1 MKRLP
6 GPMTLLSALL
16 LSGCSPVSA
25 VATQTTPSPAKVVR
39 VAKTADADPN
49 LRLLQNKLKNAQ
61 RSAVTI
67 VQLGDSHTAADL
79 LTGELR
85 TRFQQDYGNG
95 GIGFI
100 SGTAVP
106 GTRYDQVRIT
116 AAKSQW
122 ALTSARNQHSDRFPL
137 GGYLSVAQTAGAHVH
152 LEPTPA
158 TDMRYR
164 VSTLYQAASNNTLQA
179 RDDYTQIARPLPA
192 TNGEWR
198 LSPAIGNLAL
208 PMDLTFASGQNLA
221 VGGWN
226 ILAQNNSGVV
236 FSTLGINGAQFS
248 VVDKW
253 QAGWLDTLKAL
264 KPDLLIMAYG
274 TNEAFDD
281 DLDIGLYESQQTQR
295 IQQLRQALPGTV
307 LLIVGAPD
315 SIKNK
320 GASGCQARQPRS
332 LHGVIDSQKR
342 VASQNRTL
350 YWSWQAFMGGDCSI
364 NSWQAQNLARPDL
377 VHFTKEG
384 YLKVA
389 DGLYDYLNTLIAPA
403 KH

>member
-16 LSGCSPVSA
+16 VSGCSPVSA
-25 VATQTTPSPAKVVR
+25 VATQTAQPPAKIVR
-39 VAKTADADPN
+39 VARAANTEPN
-49 LRLLQNKLKNAQ
+49 LRLLQNKLKNVQ
-61 RSAVTI
+61 HSAVTI

-100 SGTAVP
+100 AGTPVP

-116 AAKSQW
+116 AARSQW
-122 ALTSARNQHSDRFPL
+122 DLTSARNQQSDRFPL
-137 GGYLSVAQTAGAHVH
+137 GGYLSIPQTAGAHVH
-152 LEPTPA
+152 LEPTPP

-164 VSTLYQAASNNTLQA
+164 VSTLYQAGSYNRLQA
-179 RDDYTQIARPLPA
+179 HDDYTQTARSLPL

-208 PMDLTFASGQNLA
+208 PLDLTFANSQNLA

-226 ILAQNNSGVV
+226 ILSQNNSGVV

-264 KPDLLIMAYG
+264 KPDLVILAYG
-274 TNEAFDD
+274 TNEAFDN
-281 DLDIGLYESQQTQR
+281 DLDIGLYESQQNQR

-307 LLIVGAPD
+307 LLIIGAPD

-320 GASGCQARQPRS
+320 NAAGCQARLPRS
-332 LHGVIDSQKR
+332 LHPVIDAQKR
-342 VASQNRTL
+342 IASQNRTL

-364 NSWQAQNLARPDL
+364 ANWHAQDLARPDL

-384 YLKVA
+384 YIKVA
-389 DGLYDYLNTLIAPA
+389 DGLYDYLNGVIAP
-403 KH
+403 KR

>member
-1 MKRLP
+1 MNRLP

-16 LSGCSPVSA
+16 LSGCSPVAA
-25 VATQTTPSPAKVVR
+25 VATQTAPSPAKALR
-39 VAKTADADPN
+39 ANQAADAEPN

-61 RSAVTI
+61 RQAVTI

-100 SGTAVP
+100 AATPVP

-137 GGYLSVAQTAGAHVH
+137 GGYLSVPQTAGAHVH
-152 LEPTPA
+152 LEPTPPS
-158 TDMRYR
+158 DLRYR

-179 RDDYTQIARPLPA
+179 RDDYTQAARPLPP
-192 TNGEWR
+192 TNGQWR
-198 LSPAIGNLAL
+198 FSPAIGNLAL
-208 PMDLTFASGQNLA
+208 PLDLTFATGQNLA

-226 ILAQNNSGVV
+226 VLGQNNSGVV

-253 QAGWLDTLKAL
+253 QPGWLDTLKAL
-264 KPDLLIMAYG
+264 KPDLLIIAYG

-281 DLDIGLYESQQTQR
+281 DLDLGLYESQQNQR

-307 LLIVGAPD
+307 LLMVGASD

-320 GASGCQARQPRS
+320 GASGCQARLPRS
-332 LHGVIDSQKR
+332 LHGVIDTQKR

-364 NSWQAQNLARPDL
+364 NSWQAQALARPDL

-384 YLKVA
+384 YIKVA
-389 DGLYDYLNTLIAPA
+389 DGLYDYLKGVIR
-403 KH
+403 

>member
-6 GPMTLLSALL
+6 GPMTLLSAVL

-25 VATQTTPSPAKVVR
+25 VATQTAPSPAKVVR
-39 VAKTADADPN
+39 AAKPTAAEPN

-100 SGTAVP
+100 AATPVP

-116 AAKSQW
+116 AARSQW
-122 ALTSARNQHSDRFPL
+122 NLTSARNQHSDRFPL
-137 GGYLSVAQTAGAHVH
+137 GGYLSVPQTAGAHVH
-152 LEPTPA
+152 LEPTPP

-164 VSTLYQAASNNTLQA
+164 VSTLYQAGSNNRLQA
-179 RDDYTQIARPLPA
+179 RDDYTQAARPLPL
-192 TNGEWR
+192 TKGQWR

-208 PMDLTFASGQNLA
+208 PMDLTFASSQNLA

-226 ILAQNNSGVV
+226 ILGQNNSGVV

-253 QAGWLDTLKAL
+253 QPGWLDTLKAL
-264 KPDLLIMAYG
+264 KPDLLIVAYG

-320 GASGCQARQPRS
+320 GAGSCQARQPRS
-332 LHGVIDSQKR
+332 LHPVIDVQQR
-342 VASQNRTL
+342 VAKQNRTL
-350 YWSWQAFMGGDCSI
+350 YWNWQAFMGGDCAI
-364 NSWQAQNLARPDL
+364 VNWQAQDLARPDL

-384 YLKVA
+384 YIKVA
-389 DGLYDYLNTLIAPA
+389 DALYDYLNGVIAPA
-403 KH
+403 KR

>member
-16 LSGCSPVSA
+16 VSGCSPVSA
-25 VATQTTPSPAKVVR
+25 VATQTVQSPANVIR
-39 VAKTADADPN
+39 GAKPGAEPN
-49 LRLLQNKLKNAQ
+49 LRLLQNKLKNTQ

-100 SGTAVP
+100 AGTPIP

-122 ALTSARNQHSDRFPL
+122 ELTSARNQHSDRFPL

-152 LEPTPA
+152 LEPTPP

-164 VSTLYQAASNNTLQA
+164 VSTLYQAGSNNRLQA
-179 RDDYTQIARPLPA
+179 RDDYTQASRPLPL

-198 LSPAIGNLAL
+198 LSPPISNLAL
-208 PMDLTFASGQNLA
+208 PLDLSFASGQNLA

-226 ILAQNNSGVV
+226 VLAQNNTGVV

-253 QAGWLDTLKAL
+253 QPGWMDTLKAL
-264 KPDLLIMAYG
+264 KPDLLILSYG

-281 DLDIGLYESQQTQR
+281 DLDVGLYESQQNQR
-295 IQQLRQALPGTV
+295 LQQLRQALPGTV
-307 LLIVGAPD
+307 LLIIGAPD

-320 GASGCQARQPRS
+320 TASGCQARLPRS
-332 LHGVIDSQKR
+332 LHPVMDAQRRI
-342 VASQNRTL
+342 AAQNHTL

-364 NSWQAQNLARPDL
+364 TKWQAQSMARPDQ

-384 YLKVA
+384 YIKVA
-389 DGLYDYLNTLIAPA
+389 DGLYDYLKGVIAPQRR
-403 KH
+403 

>member
-16 LSGCSPVSA
+16 VSGCSPVSA
-25 VATQTTPSPAKVVR
+25 VATQPAPSPAKVVR
-39 VAKTADADPN
+39 VTKAADAEPN

-61 RSAVTI
+61 RQAVTI

-100 SGTAVP
+100 AGSPVP

-122 ALTSARNQHSDRFPL
+122 SLISARNQHSDRFPL
-137 GGYLSVAQTAGAHVH
+137 GGYLSMPLTAGAHVH
-152 LEPTPA
+152 LEPTPP

-164 VSTLYQAASNNTLQA
+164 VSTLYQAGSNNRVQA
-179 RDDYTQIARPLPA
+179 HDAYTQAARSLPM
-192 TNGEWR
+192 TNGQWR
-198 LSPAIGNLAL
+198 LSPAMDNLAL
-208 PMDLTFASGQNLA
+208 PLDLTFASSQNLA

-226 ILAQNNSGVV
+226 ILGQSNSGVV
-236 FSTLGINGAQFS
+236 FSTLGINGAQLS

-253 QAGWLDTLKAL
+253 QPGWLDTLKAL
-264 KPDLLIMAYG
+264 KPDLLILSYG

-281 DLDIGLYESQQTQR
+281 DLDVGLYESQHNQR
-295 IQQLRQALPGTV
+295 IVQLRQALPGTV
-307 LLIVGAPD
+307 LLIIGAPD

-320 GASGCQARQPRS
+320 GASSCQARLPRS
-332 LHGVIDSQKR
+332 LHPVMEAQQR
-342 VASQNRTL
+342 VAQQNRTL
-350 YWSWQAFMGGDCSI
+350 YWSWQKFMGGDCSI
-364 NSWQAQNLARPDL
+364 VNWQAQDMARPDL
-377 VHFTKEG
+377 VHFSKEG
-384 YLKVA
+384 YIKVA
-389 DGLYDYLNTLIAPA
+389 DGLYDYLNGLIAPS